1 MATKVRRIDTGGQL
15 DISPMRSPAF
25 ILDLRTV
32 TALLT
37 AALFIAPQSFGAA
50 AGQLAPSLV
59 RVDGAT
65 AANSGDSKFAVDA
78 YDSWKLALGK
88 NQATDPATLTILPG
102 FHAELI
108 RSAAT
113 NEGSWVSLAFDP
125 QGRLTVAREKRGLLR
140 FTFAGVALRE
150 RREQLPSVNQQPEI
164 ARAEVINDT
173 LLECRGLLYAYGA
186 LYANANNT
194 KALFRLRDT
203 HGNDQFD
210 EITEILRTDG
220 GVGHGRN
227 HVKLGPDGWLWIA
240 HGNNAQLPKN
250 LSTNSPLR
258 KFADDRLIPC
268 PWDSTMFD
276 GDVQLPAGHILR
288 VKPDGSEVQ
297 LYAGGFRNPLD
308 LAFNQHGDLF
318 TFDADMEWDIGTPWY
333 MPNRVLHVLPGA
345 DFGWRRGVS
354 RFPAWF
360 TDTLPSVVD
369 IGLASPTGV
378 TFGYD
383 ARFPDKYRRA
393 FFIADWTY
401 GRVLAVH
408 LAPDGASYTGS
419 SELFI
424 SGRPLNVTDLCVGPD
439 GAIWF
444 TTGGR
449 GTQSGLYRITYTE
462 NLAAA
467 PTAREMDLDPFRAA
481 RNQRRALEQISFGDV
496 SSAAISQALLATASP
511 DRALRHTARAVLERL
526 PIDSWR
532 TLAFAETNIE
542 AILTTSLALVRLND
556 TQSESRILDRLFRLH
571 LPTLAEDQQLAALR
585 TLSLCFIRLGAPDET
600 QRESSLRWL
609 EPQYPNKSQHLNHA
623 LLELLTYL
631 HSPNV
636 IGKTISLLRNATASE
651 DLLLY
656 TFYLRTVR
664 EGWTPDTLRSVLEA
678 LARAEQL
685 PGARQYL
692 KAVRDTRKEYLAA
705 LTPAERDIVAPLLTP
720 IPIKPAAAAAPAAF
734 VKNWKIEELIPRLV
748 EVASGRSWEGARTAL
763 MQAQC
768 VLCHHVSSDA
778 SLPVSVLGPD
788 LTSVASR
795 LNRHD
800 LLEQIIDP
808 SKIID
813 EKFRNATLF
822 LSDGSDVS
830 GTLEMEDAAK
840 VTLRPNPLSAETI
853 SVAKKDIRRREL
865 SKISPMPADLL
876 NTLTIE
882 QILDLLA
889 WFESNGNP
897 GHSVFKK

>member
-1 MATKVRRIDTGGQL
+1 
-15 DISPMRSPAF
+15 MRPPAIF
-25 ILDLRTV
+25 RAPLTV
-32 TALLT
+32 TTLLT
-37 AALFIAPQSFGAA
+37 AVLLIAPRPLAAAAA
-50 AGQLAPSLV
+50 AGEQATSSLASGEV
-59 RVDGAT
+59 TT
-65 AANSGDSKFAVDA
+65 ARHPVDSKFAIAA
-78 YDSWKLALGK
+78 YDSWKLALGT
-88 NQATDPATLTILPG
+88 NRATDPGTFTILPG
-102 FHAELI
+102 FRAELI

-113 NEGSWVSLAFDP
+113 NEGSWISLAFDP
-125 QGRLTVAREKRGLLR
+125 QGRLTLAREKRGLLR
-140 FTFAGVALRE
+140 FTFAGPPLSE
-150 RREQLPSVNQQPEI
+150 RREPLPSVSQPPKI

-173 LLECRGLLYAYGA
+173 LLECRGLLYAHGA

-227 HVKLGPDGWLWIA
+227 HIILGPDGWLWIA

-258 KFADDRLIPC
+258 NFADDRLIPC
-268 PWDSTMFD
+268 PWDATMFD
-276 GDVQLPAGHILR
+276 GDVHLPAGHILR

-318 TFDADMEWDIGTPWY
+318 TFDADMEWDIGAPWY

-360 TDTLPSVVD
+360 ADTLPSVVD

-393 FFIADWTY
+393 FFISDWAY
-401 GRVLAVH
+401 GRILAVH
-408 LAPDGASYTGS
+408 LTPDGTSYTGS

-424 SGRPLNVTDLCVGPD
+424 SGRPLNVTDVCIGPD
-439 GAIWF
+439 GAMWF

-449 GTQSGLYRITYTE
+449 STQSGLYRVTYAEAPAT
-462 NLAAA
+462 A
-467 PTAREMDLDPFRAA
+467 PTESETDLAPSRVARD
-481 RNQRRALEQISFGDV
+481 QRRALERIPFGDV
-496 SSAAISQALLATASP
+496 SSAAIAQALLAAASP

-526 PIDSWR
+526 PVDGWR
-532 TLAFAETNIE
+532 TPAFGQTNIE
-542 AILTTSLALVRLND
+542 AILTTSFALVRVND
-556 TQSESRILDRLFRLH
+556 AKSESRILDRLFQLD

-585 TLSLCFIRLGAPDET
+585 VLSLCFVRLGAPDET
-600 QRESSLRWL
+600 VRESSLRWL
-609 EPQYPNKSQHLNHA
+609 EPHYPNRSQHLNYA

-656 TFYLRTVR
+656 TFQLRTVR
-664 EGWTPDTLRSVLEA
+664 EGWTPDARRSVFEA

-692 KAVRDTRKEYLAA
+692 KAVQDTRKEHLAA
-705 LTPAERDIVAPLLTP
+705 LTPAEREVFAPLLTP
-720 IPIKPAAAAAPAAF
+720 VSTKPAGAAAAAVF
-734 VKNWKIEELIPRLV
+734 VKKWKFEELVPRLA
-748 EVASGRSWEGARTAL
+748 EVSSGRSWEGARHAL
-763 MQAQC
+763 TQAQC
-768 VLCHHVSSDA
+768 VLCHRVSSDA
-778 SLPVSVLGPD
+778 SLPASVLGPD

-813 EKFRNATLF
+813 DKFRSVTLF
-822 LSDGSDVS
+822 LSDGSGVS
-830 GTLEMEDAAK
+830 GTLEMEDTGK

-853 SVAKKDIRRREL
+853 SVDKKDIRRREL
-865 SKISPMPADLL
+865 SKISPMPDDLL

-897 GHSVFKK
+897 AHSVFKK